1 VIETYQFK
9 LGAALKMEQTI
20 ADLLVEHVE
29 AARSEQVK
37 ELLRRHQEETRAHI
51 EVLEQVFGVFEWE
64 VDESPC
70 PAIEGL
76 EKEAKTM
83 IKQADDSLVDA
94 VILQSAVE
102 VEHHELGVYT
112 NLIVSARALGRQDAI
127 DLLEQNRRSEE
138 QALHKATSEQQQLLA
153 AVSAS

>member
-1 VIETYQFK
+1 VFETYQFK

-20 ADLLVEHVE
+20 VDMLDEHIE
-29 AARSEQVK
+29 AARSEQVR
-37 ELLRRHQEETRAHI
+37 ELLRRHQEETREHI

-64 VDESPC
+64 VDVSPC

-76 EKEAKTM
+76 EKESKTM
-83 IKQADDSLVDA
+83 IKKTEDGLVDA

-127 DLLEQNRRSEE
+127 DLLEQIRRSEE
-138 QALHKATSEQQQLLA
+138 HALHKATSEQQQLLA
-153 AVSAS
+153 AVIAS

>member
-1 VIETYQFK
+1 
-9 LGAALKMEQTI
+9 MEQTI
-20 ADLLVEHVE
+20 VGMLDDTIE
-29 AARSEQVK
+29 AAQDEEVK
-37 ELLRRHQEETRAHI
+37 ELLRRHQEETRQHI

-76 EKEAKTM
+76 EKEGKAMLEKT
-83 IKQADDSLVDA
+83 DDSLVDA
-94 VILQSAVE
+94 VILQGAVE
-102 VEHHELGVYT
+102 MEHHELGVYT
-112 NLIVSARALGRQDAI
+112 NLIVSARAMGRQDAI

-138 QALHKATSEQQQLLA
+138 HALHKATSRQQQLLA